1 MAFENVQPG
10 DAWRPEPAARY
21 NAVND
26 LLNRTAAPTEARQ
39 TRLGDHRGALIVLGE
54 VPSGAVVEQYA
65 PVYLGS
71 GAVVQGGA
79 DRADVVFPLAEAG
92 DVWGIAQQSA
102 SGGVVS
108 VCLQGLTPVRVSGGA
123 IAPGTR
129 LAPTSGG
136 YLASAALGDARALQT
151 HNVASGGT
159 IIAQLTPDMAG
170 GGGGYESYFTLTWD
184 SANNIVTIADGATG
198 GDSVAVANGW
208 DLYTLAPKSF
218 AITNN
223 YYLFYLKYTP
233 AIQLGGQLDLQRLH
247 VDRSRRFTRRRAEL
261 AVRGRLVL
269 RSARAAVVGV
279 RRAEDRAG
287 FHGRRRRRSLVH
299 QMRVTRWVIG
309 RCY

>member
-233 AIQLGGQLDLQRLH
+233 AKYNSAGSLISSASMSIEADASPGGVPSLPSGDGSFYVQLGRLLW
-247 VDRSRRFTRRRAEL
+247 VSGAPKIVQDFTGGVAD
-261 AVRGRLVL
+261 VRWYIKCG
-269 RSARAAVVGV
+269 
-279 RRAEDRAG
+279 
-287 FHGRRRRRSLVH
+287 
-299 QMRVTRWVIG
+299 
-309 RCY
+309 